1 MTSRNSFFNLLKE
14 DFRRRLWTFILASLV
29 FFGTFPIVFTMML
42 QSWVT
47 NYTDNEFLTKA
58 QGLERIANYISEF
71 TAPNI
76 WLAVVTCIG
85 AVICG
90 VSGFA
95 YLHSKKQM
103 DFYHSL
109 PVKREQLFAV
119 RFVNGLLIYA
129 IPYLISIL
137 YVYLICTVFGV
148 MSTRIFTDAL
158 VGFFWNLMGYIILYL
173 STIIAMILTGK
184 MVIAF
189 FGIVV
194 LNAYAPAIY
203 GLALLLQES
212 FFVTIHT
219 RSMDWED
226 VIFNTK
232 WLSPF
237 SFYIDMIAG
246 VYDETTSIPL
256 ELLSFVVMAVVLG
269 VMALWLYKKRPSEK
283 ADIAMS
289 FKISEPIIRIL
300 IAIPVGIVAGLLLFA
315 VQYDLDEN
323 LAIVWLVLGSILGA
337 FIAHGIIESLY
348 QGDVKKCLSH
358 KVQMGATIVVAIIT
372 PLLFYYDV
380 FGYDSYIPKKE
391 EIAHMAVASSDLR
404 FGGSYFDEEGGWVSA
419 EEFALKEMQVT
430 NFDAMYE
437 LAEFLSKEISE
448 HRTGNFFG
456 YNRYYGNLNTELVS
470 YSEYV
475 IQYTLKDG
483 SKVTR
488 EYYYNIYAI
497 LDLIERIYAEEE
509 FRTAIHPLFCLEK
522 TNLELKAISCYSQ
535 NSPTTHTI
543 TAKQNIEALLATYR
557 KELLALTFKEL
568 QETVAI
574 GAMDIEYVIYYDD
587 GLVRTENGETFLIYP
602 SMKETIALIKSNG
615 YTMQSITE
623 MDTVEKLT
631 IRYSGALSDL
641 LGKDYEE
648 YVIDYSDEIDYYIT
662 DSFSGYYEEDV
673 KVYPVTEQ
681 YYNYK
686 EIALEITD
694 PEEIAQCVQGLAP
707 SNYFSEFGPF
717 PRKVSYLMV
726 EAEFQVDNG
735 YEDSGVVTWTS
746 NLRFKEGTVPEFVME
761 RLIEEL
767 KQTEE

>member
-42 QSWVT
+42 QSWVS
-47 NYTDNEFLTKA
+47 NYKDNDFFTQA
-58 QGLERIANYISEF
+58 QMLDRIADYVSDF
-71 TAPNI
+71 TGINV
-76 WLAVVTCIG
+76 WLAVVTCVG

-109 PVKREQLFAV
+109 PVKRERLFLV
-119 RFVNGLLIYA
+119 RFVNGILIYA
-129 IPYLISIL
+129 IPYLISIV
-137 YVYLICTVFGV
+137 YVYFICTVFGV

-158 VGFFWNLMGYIILYL
+158 LGFFWNLMGYIILYL
-173 STIIAMILTGK
+173 STIIAMVLTGK

-212 FFVTIHT
+212 FFVTMHT
-219 RSMDWED
+219 RSMAIED
-226 VIFNTK
+226 VIFNTR

-237 SFYIDMIAG
+237 SFYLGMIANI
-246 VYDETTSIPL
+246 YDETASIPL
-256 ELLSFVVMAVVLG
+256 ELLSVVLMAIVLG
-269 VMALWLYKKRPSEK
+269 VIALWLYKKRPSEK

-289 FKISEPIIRIL
+289 FKISEPIVRIL

-315 VQYDLDEN
+315 VQYDLDKDF
-323 LAIVWLVLGSILGA
+323 AIIWLVLGSILGA

-380 FGYDSYIPKKE
+380 FGYDSYVPKKDD
-391 EIAHMAVASSDLR
+391 IAHMALASSDLR
-404 FGGSYFDEEGGWVSA
+404 FGGNYFDEEGGWISA

-437 LAEFLSKEISE
+437 LAQFLSKEVSE
-448 HRTGNFFG
+448 HRTVNFFG
-456 YNRYYGNLNTELVS
+456 YDSYYGNLNTEKVS
-470 YSEYV
+470 YSNYV

-488 EYYYNIYAI
+488 EYKYNIYAI
-497 LDLIERIYAEEE
+497 LDLVERIYAEEE
-509 FRTAIHPLFCLEK
+509 FRTAIHPLFCLEN
-522 TNLELKAISCYSQ
+522 TDLELKAISCYSQ
-535 NSPTTHTI
+535 HSPITSTI
-543 TAKQNIEALLATYR
+543 NAKKNMEELLATYR
-557 KELLALTFKEL
+557 KELLALTFEEL

-574 GAMDIEYVIYYDD
+574 GAMDVEYMIYYSD
-587 GLVRTENGETFLIYP
+587 GTVFTENGETFLIYP
-602 SMKETIALIKSNG
+602 SMKETIALMKANG

-641 LGKDYEE
+641 LGEDYEE
-648 YVIDYSDEIDYYIT
+648 CYDGDSSADIDYYIG
-662 DSFSGYYEEDV
+662 SSSY
-673 KVYPVTEQ
+673 Q
-681 YYNYK
+681 YYDGKYPTPEVYSYK

-694 PEEIAQCVQGLAP
+694 PKEIAQCVQGLAP
-707 SNYFSEFGPF
+707 SSYFSEFGPF
-717 PRKVSYLMV
+717 PVKVSYLNV
-726 EAEFQVDNG
+726 EAEFQVENG
-735 YEDSGVVTWTS
+735 YEDSNVVAWTS
-746 NLRFKEGTVPEFVME
+746 NLRFKEGSVPEFVME

-767 KQTEE
+767 KQVEE

>member
-1 MTSRNSFFNLLKE
+1 MTSRSSFFNLLKE

-42 QSWVT
+42 QSWVSS
-47 NYTDNEFLTKA
+47 YKDNNFLTLTNAKM
-58 QGLERIANYISEF
+58 LELIANDVSSF
-71 TAPNI
+71 TGPNL
-76 WLAVVTCIG
+76 WLALVTCVG

-129 IPYLISIL
+129 IPYVISIL

-158 VGFFWNLMGYIILYL
+158 VGFFWNLIGYIILYL
-173 STIIAMILTGK
+173 STIIAMVLTGK
-184 MVIAF
+184 LVIAF
-189 FGIVV
+189 FGIIV

-212 FFVTIHT
+212 FFVTMHT

-226 VIFNTK
+226 IIFNTR

-237 SFYIDMIAG
+237 SFYMGLIDSA
-246 VYDETTSIPL
+246 YDETVSVPL
-256 ELLSFVVMAVVLG
+256 EILSFVLMAGVLG
-269 VMALWLYKKRPSEK
+269 VIALWLYKKRPSEK

-300 IAIPVGIVAGLLLFA
+300 IAIPVGVVAGLLLFA
-315 VQYDLDEN
+315 VQYDFDEN
-323 LAIVWLVLGSILGA
+323 FAIVWLVLGAILGA
-337 FIAHGIIESLY
+337 FISHGIIESLY

-358 KVQMGATIVVAIIT
+358 KIQMGATIVVAIIT

-380 FGYDSYIPKKE
+380 FGYDSYVPEKND
-391 EIAHMAVASSDLR
+391 IAHMALASSDLR
-404 FGGSYFDEEGGWVSA
+404 FEGNYFDKEGGWISA

-437 LAEFLSKEISE
+437 LVQFLSKEISE
-448 HRTGNFFG
+448 HRTINFFG
-456 YNRYYGNLNTELVS
+456 YSNYYNSPEAEKVS
-470 YSEYV
+470 FSKYV

-488 EYYYNIYAI
+488 EYKYNIYEI
-497 LDLIERIYAEEE
+497 LDFVEHIYAEEE

-522 TNLELKAISCYSQ
+522 TNLELKSITCYSP
-535 NSPTTHTI
+535 NSPIASTI
-543 TAKQNIEALLATYR
+543 TAKKTMEELLATYR
-557 KELLALTFKEL
+557 KELLALTFQEL
-568 QETVAI
+568 QETPAI
-574 GAMDIEYVIYYDD
+574 GEITIEYVIYYDD
-587 GLVRTENGETFLIYP
+587 GSARTKNGEKFLIYP
-602 SMKETIALIKSNG
+602 SMKETIALMKANG

-631 IRYSGALSDL
+631 IGYSGALSDL
-641 LGKDYEE
+641 LGEDYES
-648 YVIDYSDEIDYYIT
+648 YAIDYSDEIDYYIT

-673 KVYPVTEQ
+673 EKYP
-681 YYNYK
+681 YK

-694 PEEIAQCVQGLAP
+694 PKEIEQCVQGLAP

-717 PRKVSYLMV
+717 PSRASSFIV
-726 EAEFQVDNG
+726 EAEFQTDNG
-735 YEDSGVVTWTS
+735 YEDSNVVAWTS
-746 NLRFKEGTVPEFVME
+746 NFRFKEGMVPEFIME